1 MERREGQLKRSRPG
15 QGFRPGLVGLL
26 GASALYLASPSAQAV
41 GTPEPASYGKGIFGG
56 GLLLAELTLTV
67 ESALHVEPWWAY
79 ALGGGLGAVGGGIGG
94 YFLATAT
101 GPELPTAMMVS
112 SLVFVVPTTIL
123 VLAETV
129 RRPPVDAAPQM
140 GAALAR
146 PVIAAEAPLPRVRS
160 VVAWQPGL
168 GAQLSVPA
176 FRVGIEPPKPV
187 TLHSFASASFASAP
201 LHATNQTEFSVH
213 VPLLDLSFR

>member
-1 MERREGQLKRSRPG
+1 MERSQGHLKHASPG
-15 QGFRPGLVGLL
+15 RRRRPGLVAVLS
-26 GASALYLASPSAQAV
+26 ASALYLASPSALAV

-129 RRPPVDAAPQM
+129 RRPPSDVAPAT
-140 GAALAR
+140 GTALSR
-146 PVIAAEAPLPRVRS
+146 PVISAEAPLPRIAS
-160 VVAWQPGL
+160 VVAWQPDQGVRL
-168 GAQLSVPA
+168 GMPA
-176 FRVGIEPPKPV
+176 FQLGIQPQAP
-187 TLHSFASASFASAP
+187 SAARGALSQA
-201 LHATNQTEFSVH
+201 EFQVH
-213 VPLLDLSFR
+213 VPLLDLAFR